1 MMLPVCKLE
10 AGWPCVKHGA
20 WVPSHYLSAKL
31 PIRSRLFYRCCV
43 PSIQWLPV
51 VQNEKFL
58 ELLVVLWLSCLLS
71 VCYIFSCTYR
81 SRLIWRLLYH

>member
-31 PIRSRLFYRCCV
+31 PVKSRLFYRCCV

-51 VQNEKFL
+51 VQKEKFL

-71 VCYIFSCTYR
+71 VCYTFSCTYR